1 VNEKEFTQY
10 DLEKIYDIVCEE
22 LSPIILNIV
31 YLGVVSY
38 LEEKIE
44 ENSLFFQQTWE
55 FFRINYGND
64 VVNTIN
70 YVIPPWDMRGIL
82 NEQEEEL
89 ILTLALMLLL
99 HKIYD
104 NTKDNW
110 QTMNIEQKDKLLDN
124 LIGNYM

>member
-10 DLEKIYDIVCEE
+10 DLEKIYDIVCKE